1 MKSIIKELPKSEVEM
16 EIEVPAEEFGRFI
29 EQVTLDLGKDLEIKG
44 FRKGKAPKQII
55 EEHFGPDK
63 ILIEAA
69 EMAVRENYRKAV
81 LENKIEAILQP
92 KIEIKKLA
100 KGNEFIFSAKTA
112 VLPEVELPDY
122 QKIAS
127 KVERRKVSV
136 GEKEIGEVLKWL
148 QKSRASFSLKNQPAQ
163 KGDFVEIE
171 YWLPENKEVIKD
183 AFILGEGRFIPG
195 FEEKLIGMKDGDEKK
210 EISLRIKMK
219 SVQNVELPEITDEF
233 VKNLG
238 KFDNL
243 EALKKSIKEGIN
255 LEKRQS
261 EKLRVRNEILEKISE
276 KTKVEIPGVLIEAEQ
291 KQMLENIKKNV
302 LENLNP
308 VRDSEGREEV
318 QKESISNGVKI
329 SWENYL
335 RRIKKTEKEIL
346 DSLLPQVQKRIKNFL
361 LLKEIGKREFDS
373 KGIKEYTEE
382 AEKIEKI
389 FQILERI

>member
-183 AFILGEGRFIPG
+183 AFILGKGRFIPG

-373 KGIKEYTEE
+373 KEIKEYTEE
-382 AEKIEKI
+382 TEKIEKI